1 MHAAK
6 DYPVF
11 IRKVNNRHQAKTNRQ
26 TITTTKQVFSGNLL
40 TVVVFDYSLGRVD
53 GLTILAIDAQLTMK
67 KQDEVK
73 ILYRTQGDKRMKNEE

>member
-1 MHAAK
+1 
-6 DYPVF
+6 
-11 IRKVNNRHQAKTNRQ
+11 
-26 TITTTKQVFSGNLL
+26 
-40 TVVVFDYSLGRVD
+40 VVFDYSLGRVD